1 MTQDLIDVYK
11 NSKKLMPLVHLP
23 VQSGSNKIL
32 NLMNRKHTVDFYL
45 NVFNRLK
52 KINSN
57 IEFSSDFIIGYPGEE
72 QVDFNKTIKLI
83 KEVKFINSYSYIF
96 NPRPG
101 TVAANLDLIEKK
113 ILMERLDKIQNQ
125 LYENQI
131 SMNKSLENKI
141 INVLAENLT
150 EDGTKIFGR
159 SEYMTS
165 VIFNGKKT
173 DIGKI
178 VPVKILRSN
187 RSTLFGELDANFKQK
202 VA

>member
-1 MTQDLIDVYK
+1 
-11 NSKKLMPLVHLP
+11 
-23 VQSGSNKIL
+23 
-32 NLMNRKHTVDFYL
+32 MNRKHTVDFYL

-125 LYENQI
+125 LYANQI
-131 SMNKSLENKI
+131 IMNRSLENKI

-150 EDGTKIFGR
+150 EDGTKVFGR

-165 VIFNGKKT
+165 VILNGKKT

-178 VPVKILRSN
+178 IPVKIIKSN
-187 RSTLFGELDANFKQK
+187 RSTLLGEQVVNFKKK